1 MTEGSHEAA
10 ATRSVVRLPEGAQP
24 PFQVYVNGVPQNEGR
39 DYRVRGNALV
49 FARELVSPRRTTL
62 RLLAR
67 LMVAGRYSP
76 EHHVDVVYT
85 IAGKPFMAHALPIER
100 EPA

>member
-1 MTEGSHEAA
+1 MSAGSHGTAR
-10 ATRSVVRLPEGAQP
+10 TRSIVRVPDGAQP
-24 PFQVYVNGVPQNEGR
+24 PFQVYVNGVPQHEGR
-39 DYRVRGNALV
+39 DYRVRADALV
-49 FARELVSPRRTTL
+49 FARQLVSPRRTTL
-62 RLLAR
+62 RFLAR

-85 IAGKPFMAHALPIER
+85 VAGKPFMAHALPIDR

>member
-1 MTEGSHEAA
+1 MTERADAA
-10 ATRSVVRLPEGAQP
+10 PARRSVVRLPEGAQP
-24 PFQVYVNGVPQNEGR
+24 PFQVYVNGVPQHEGG
-39 DYRVRGNALV
+39 DYHVRGNELV

-62 RLLAR
+62 RFLAR

-76 EHHVDVVYT
+76 EHHVDVVY
-85 IAGKPFMAHALPIER
+85 IAAGKPFMAHALPIER